1 MQKIST
7 RLVFVNGKHPWYQ
20 GLIILPCSRRLFF
33 MQGKSKCSL
42 AWLAVFGFNVWLGRG
57 SKRREEEATET
68 TRSAVVTDHSRPPC

>member
-33 MQGKSKCSL
+33 M
-42 AWLAVFGFNVWLGRG
+42 
-57 SKRREEEATET
+57 
-68 TRSAVVTDHSRPPC
+68 